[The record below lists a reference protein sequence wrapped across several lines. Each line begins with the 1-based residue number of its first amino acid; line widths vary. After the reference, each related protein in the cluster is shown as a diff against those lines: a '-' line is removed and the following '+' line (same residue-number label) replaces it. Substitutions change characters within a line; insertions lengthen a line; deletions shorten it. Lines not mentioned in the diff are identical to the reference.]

1 MAVYSNDVQKIYIAY
16 YGRPADAV
24 GLAFWESQLEATGGN
39 LSAIIGSFGASSE
52 FDTRFG
58 GLSDS
63 SLISNIYQQLFG
75 RDPDAGGLAFY
86 LAELQAERMTLQYIS
101 IAVLNGSQNNDLNII
116 NNKTAASTLFTSS
129 LANGKFKYEGSAAA
143 NSAST
148 WLAQIDET
156 YSTEMLTTS
165 TSAFISRPLA
175 STTIPKMSINYNA
188 FISQYNIDTPG
199 RNSSELMSFDFN
211 NDGLLDILIGNMD
224 YNVPQLPIEIAL
236 NNGDG
241 TFSDGTSTIITGVI
255 PDMKAPRELIQGDF
269 NGDSTP
275 DFFFAGQGDDFEA
288 RGAPGEQNVLLLS
301 NGDGTWANAPIPI
314 LVDNAGAVVAANEGD
329 YSHSA
334 TSGDIDNDGDIDIYV
349 GNIWGINNIPPY
361 MLINN
366 GVGEFTKSSS
376 ILPETLQSLNKK
388 FGTSLLFDANHDGWV
403 DIVVG
408 GDPGINNKVFLS
420 DQGHFSDSSV
430 VNLPESKKFSN
441 SGLDLQTHDFNNDGI
456 KDIVLLGTNSYLD
469 SQIQILINDGL
480 ANFTDETETYIPNH
494 LDNEIMWSRYL
505 YIVDINDDSY
515 EDLILE
521 WSGKYYLNDGT
532 GIFSTPG
539 VNPLLK
545 WTFFD
550 IVNIDSDEQLEVVFA
565 HPNSGLGVMDFM

>member
-86 LAELQAERMTLQYIS
+86 LAELQAERMTLQSIS

-188 FISQYNIDTPG
+188 FISQNDGSVAETVT
-199 RNSSELMSFDFN
+199 LDFN
-211 NDGLLDILIGNMD
+211 SDGLLDVLVVSGQYLTTNGTK
-224 YNVPQLPIEIAL
+224 IEIAL
-236 NNGDG
+236 SNGDG
-241 TFSDGTSTIITGVI
+241 TFLDGTSNIITGDI
-255 PDMKAPRELIQGDF
+255 PEFLHPREIVQDDF
-269 NGDSTP
+269 NGDSIT
-275 DFFFAGQGDDFEA
+275 DFYIVGHGYDASPF
-288 RGAPGEQNVLLLS
+288 PGEPNVLLLS
-301 NGDGTWANAPIPI
+301 NNDGTWANSPIPTEK
-314 LVDNAGAVVAANEGD
+314 DFT
-329 YSHSA
+329 HSA